1 MIFGNLCLEMY
12 MYVYTSVDTESIS
25 REWLSIGGCDFA
37 PLGTLGMSEG
47 IFGCHN
53 FQEGAA
59 GL

>member
-37 PLGTLGMSEG
+37 PLGTFGMSEG

-53 FQEGAA
+53 F
-59 GL
+59 